1 METRLGDVRSSRGL
15 MQPEWT
21 REGAVAWETLET
33 EAGRHEAGTGVK
45 KERVHGPAV

>member
-1 METRLGDVRSSRGL
+1 